1 MAIADHCYLSCIFS
15 SSPSFCFSHLIKGGI
30 LKMFYGYPRFSLATT
45 CCLISLF
52 LAPRVSANCY
62 DPNGDNRNGNSTG
75 TPLYQPCLPGD
86 SASMCCRVDASDQCR
101 SDGLCFDGTNL
112 WRESCTDPTW
122 ASPSCIKLCVNGTG
136 RCNSFQL
143 NNPLRRVNI
152 ANGSHA
158 DEAGA
163 SMDANDEHVTQ
174 CSDVSFLIE
183 MTREKCLLMFQK
195 GSFCCGIEAG
205 AKACCANNEGVW
217 IVNGTTTNV
226 NPSSAT
232 TSGATITKSIIVN
245 PTSQAPVT
253 ATGTGSPSGSNH
265 TGAIVGGV
273 VGGLAVLFIIA
284 AAAWFSRRWRAA
296 RRDISSGPSTEKSFP
311 AQEMPVK
318 EGNGVVSLVEAPN
331 DSQLHEMDSSGNG
344 LRPAELQ

>member
-1 MAIADHCYLSCIFS
+1 
-15 SSPSFCFSHLIKGGI
+15 
-30 LKMFYGYPRFSLATT
+30 MFYGYPRFSLATT

-52 LAPRVSANCY
+52 LAPRVSANSY

-122 ASPSCIKLCVNGTG
+122 ASPSCIKLCVNGM
-136 RCNSFQL
+136 
-143 NNPLRRVNI
+143 
-152 ANGSHA
+152 

-163 SMDANDEHVTQ
+163 SMDTNDEHVTQ
-174 CSDVSFLIE
+174 CSD
-183 MTREKCLLMFQK
+183 

-296 RRDISSGPSTEKSFP
+296 RRDLSLGPSTEKSFP

-344 LRPAELQ
+344 LCPAELQ